1 MVNLDIPRELRTV
14 DSGFTY
20 KVTSVGVLTSHFGV
34 EICTNSPRPHF
45 DGILSDL
52 DDLLLSVG
60 CHVVAL
66 VYESCSNGNLYTF
79 LYSVNRL
86 PTKED

>member
-1 MVNLDIPRELRTV
+1 MVNLNISRELRTV
-14 DSGFTY
+14 GNFTY
-20 KVTSVGVLTSHFGV
+20 KVTSVGLLTAHMGV

-52 DDLLLSVG
+52 DDLLLSV
-60 CHVVAL
+60 CCCVVDL
-66 VYESCSNGNLYTF
+66 VYESSPNGNLYTF